1 MKISYYP
8 GPLKVLLLFFHDDSN
23 RRACFQSLNRN
34 MHTIEKHYY
43 LIAED
48 SVTFPAQA
56 NTIKSDMIF
65 PTDNRTTDKMPNG
78 EANIFRTQFLR
89 VRLCRAASSIIRA
102 V

>member
-1 MKISYYP
+1 
-8 GPLKVLLLFFHDDSN
+8 
-23 RRACFQSLNRN
+23 

-56 NTIKSDMIF
+56 NTIKSDMMF

-78 EANIFRTQFLR
+78 EAHIFRTQFLR
-89 VRLCRAASSIIRA
+89 VRLCHAAIAALLEPYNKSAIHVSELARTT
-102 V
+102 